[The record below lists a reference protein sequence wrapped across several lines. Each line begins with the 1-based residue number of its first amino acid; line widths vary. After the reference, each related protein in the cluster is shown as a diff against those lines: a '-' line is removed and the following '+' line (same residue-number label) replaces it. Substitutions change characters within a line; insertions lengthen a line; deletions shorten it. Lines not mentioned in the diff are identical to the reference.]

1 LTLDLSNRIIA
12 ITTSGGSISE
22 LSKHVI
28 AAGGRVIAL
37 PTIDIIPC
45 EPKVVEE
52 LVKIITSRNHDVCA
66 FLSAN
71 AVDVLFNLA
80 RKTSQVD
87 DLVSLLNSRVVIAI
101 GPNTMKRLK
110 QNRIN
115 VHIVPDRYSTQ
126 GLIETL
132 ASNKKLVEGKSIII
146 PRSGEA
152 DDYVK
157 RSLLNLGM
165 AEVDE
170 VFLYNVTSSKDVNNS
185 VWGEFVSLLTT
196 RALDCLIFTSPSS
209 VKALF
214 KILKD
219 FHNIS
224 SVEGELNRVKATIAI
239 GPLTWHELK
248 RRGIQ
253 ASVPEIHTIEGT
265 FELAR
270 KCLEG

>member
-1 LTLDLSNRIIA
+1 LTSDFSNRIIA
-12 ITTSGGSISE
+12 ITTSGRSISE
-22 LSKHVI
+22 FSEQAFAV
-28 AAGGRVIAL
+28 GGRVIAL
-37 PTIDIIPC
+37 PTIDIIPG

-52 LVKIITSRNHDVCA
+52 LVKIITSRNHDYCA

-71 AVDVLFNLA
+71 AVDVLFDLA
-80 RKTSQVD
+80 HQISQVD
-87 DLVSLLNSRVVIAI
+87 DLVSLLNSRMVIAI

-110 QNRIN
+110 QHKIN
-115 VHIVPDRYSTQ
+115 VHIIPDKYSTQ
-126 GLIETL
+126 GLIEKL
-132 ASNKKLVEGKSIII
+132 ASNKILVEGRSIII

-165 AEVDE
+165 TEVDE
-170 VFLYNVTSSKDVNNS
+170 VFLYNVTSSRDFNNN
-185 VWGEFVSLLTT
+185 VWGEFVSLLTM

-224 SVEGELNRVKATIAI
+224 NVEVELNRVKITIAI

-248 RRGIQ
+248 RRGIES
-253 ASVPEIHTIEGT
+253 SVPEIHTIEGT

-270 KCLEG
+270 KRLEG

>member
-1 LTLDLSNRIIA
+1 MTLDLSNRIIA

-28 AAGGRVIAL
+28 AAGGRLIAL

-87 DLVSLLNSRVVIAI
+87 DLVSLLNSRIVIAI

-110 QNRIN
+110 QHRIN

-132 ASNKKLVEGKSIII
+132 TSNKKLVEGKSIII

>member
-1 LTLDLSNRIIA
+1 LTLGLSNRIIA
-12 ITTSGGSISE
+12 ITTSGRSISE
-22 LSKHVI
+22 FSEHVI
-28 AAGGRVIAL
+28 AVGGRVIAL
-37 PTIDIIPC
+37 PTIDIIPR
-45 EPKVVEE
+45 EPTVVEE
-52 LVKIITSRNHDVCA
+52 FVKIITSRNHEFCA

-80 RKTSQVD
+80 RQMSQVD
-87 DLVSLLNSRVVIAI
+87 DLVSLLNSRIVIAI
-101 GPNTMKRLK
+101 GPNTTKRLK
-110 QNRIN
+110 QYKIN
-115 VHIVPDRYSTQ
+115 VQMIPDRYSTK
-126 GLIETL
+126 GLIEML
-132 ASNKKLVEGKSIII
+132 SSNKKFVEGKSIII
-146 PRSGEA
+146 PRSGEV

-157 RSLLNLGM
+157 SSLLNLGM
-165 AEVDE
+165 TQVDE
-170 VFLYNVTSSKDVNNS
+170 VFLYNVTSSRNVNNS
-185 VWGEFVSLLTT
+185 VWREFVSLLTM

-219 FHNIS
+219 FYNIS
-224 SVEGELNRVKATIAI
+224 NVEVELNRVKTTIAI

>member
-12 ITTSGGSISE
+12 ITTSGGSVSE

-28 AAGGRVIAL
+28 AAGERVIVL

-66 FLSAN
+66 FLSTN

-87 DLVSLLNSRVVIAI
+87 DLVSLLNSRIVIAI

-110 QNRIN
+110 QHRIN

-132 ASNKKLVEGKSIII
+132 TSNKKLVEGKSIII

>member
-1 LTLDLSNRIIA
+1 MTLDLSNRIIA

-22 LSKHVI
+22 LSEHVI
-28 AAGGRVIAL
+28 AAGGRLIAL

-87 DLVSLLNSRVVIAI
+87 DLVSLLNSRIVIAI

-110 QNRIN
+110 QHRIN

-132 ASNKKLVEGKSIII
+132 TSNKKLVEGKSIII

-253 ASVPEIHTIEGT
+253 ASVPEIHTIEGA

>member
-1 LTLDLSNRIIA
+1 MTLGLSNRIIA
-12 ITTSGGSISE
+12 ITTSGRSISE
-22 LSKHVI
+22 FSENVI
-28 AAGGRVIAL
+28 AVGGRVIAL

-45 EPKVVEE
+45 EPKVLEDF
-52 LVKIITSRNHDVCA
+52 VKIITSRNHDFCV

-71 AVDVLFNLA
+71 AVDELFKLG
-80 RKTSQVD
+80 RQMSQAD
-87 DLVSLLNSRVVIAI
+87 DLVSLLNSRIVIAI

-110 QNRIN
+110 QHKIN
-115 VHIVPDRYSTQ
+115 VQIIPDRYSTQ
-126 GLIETL
+126 GLVEML
-132 ASNKKLVEGKSIII
+132 SSNKKFVEGKSIII

-152 DDYVK
+152 DDYFK

-165 AEVDE
+165 TQVDE
-170 VFLYNVTSSKDVNNS
+170 VFLYNVTSSRNVNNS
-185 VWGEFVSLLTT
+185 VWREFVSLLTM

-224 SVEGELNRVKATIAI
+224 NVEVELNLVKSTIAI

>member
-28 AAGGRVIAL
+28 AAGGRLIAL

-87 DLVSLLNSRVVIAI
+87 DLVSLLNSRIVIAI

-110 QNRIN
+110 QHRIN

-132 ASNKKLVEGKSIII
+132 TSNKKLVEGKSIII

>member
-1 LTLDLSNRIIA
+1 MTLDLSNRIIA
-12 ITTSGGSISE
+12 ITTSSGSISE
-22 LSKHVI
+22 LSEHVI

-87 DLVSLLNSRVVIAI
+87 DLVSLLNSRIVIAI

-110 QNRIN
+110 QHRIN

-126 GLIETL
+126 GLIEML

-224 SVEGELNRVKATIAI
+224 SVEGELNRVKTTIAI

-248 RRGIQ
+248 KRGIQ
-253 ASVPEIHTIEGT
+253 ASIPEIHTIEGT

>member
-1 LTLDLSNRIIA
+1 MTLDLSNRIIA

-28 AAGGRVIAL
+28 AAGGRLIAL

-87 DLVSLLNSRVVIAI
+87 DLVSLLNSRIVIAI

-110 QNRIN
+110 QHRIN

-126 GLIETL
+126 GLIEML